1 MSETAQE
8 TTAVTATLV
17 EHKSEM
23 LPAVTD
29 KKKKKKELHIY
40 IDPTSI
46 HAELDSSCRI
56 KAKVNAGLLVW
67 NHIGMYFTVTVF
79 V

>member
-1 MSETAQE
+1 MNETAQE

-17 EHKSEM
+17 EHESEM

-29 KKKKKKELHIY
+29 EKKEELRIY

-46 HAELDSSCRI
+46 HVGLESSCRI
-56 KAKVNAGLLVW
+56 KAKVNVGLLVW
-67 NHIGMYFTVTVF
+67 NYIDMYFTVSVF

>member
-17 EHKSEM
+17 EHESEM

-29 KKKKKKELHIY
+29 EKKELHIY

-46 HAELDSSCRI
+46 HVGLESSCRI
-56 KAKVNAGLLVW
+56 KAKVTAGLLVW
-67 NHIGMYFTVTVF
+67 NHIDMYFTVSVF